1 MLFSLKDQ
9 TVLITG
15 AGGGIGKAIARAL
28 HAQGAIIGLSD
39 IKEEFLKDIAAELK
53 ERVHILPSFDIT
65 KEENIT
71 KLVDQSEEIMGKI
84 DVLVN
89 NAGITKDTLAIRMSK
104 QDWDDVISINL
115 TTPFLLSKAVLSK
128 MMKRKHGRVINIA
141 SVVGVMGNVGQS
153 NYSASKGGLIAL
165 TKTLAREFAARNITV
180 NSIAPGFIATKMTE
194 VLTDDA
200 KKSLI
205 DVIPLGRMG
214 TAEEVAYT
222 VAFLA
227 TEEAGYITGQTINVN
242 GGMVMV

>member
-1 MLFSLKDQ
+1 MLFGLKDQ

-28 HAQGAIIGLSD
+28 HAQGATIGLSD

-71 KLVDQSEEIMGKI
+71 QLVDKSEEIMGKI
-84 DVLVN
+84 DILVN
-89 NAGITKDTLAIRMSK
+89 NAGITKDTLAIRMPK

-141 SVVGVMGNVGQS
+141 SVVGIMGNVGQS

-180 NSIAPGFIATKMTE
+180 NAVAPGFIATKMTE

-200 KKSLI
+200 KKSLLS
-205 DVIPLGRMG
+205 VIPLGRMG

-227 TEEAGYITGQTINVN
+227 TAEAGYITGQTINVN

>member
-15 AGGGIGKAIARAL
+15 AGGGIGKAIARTL
-28 HAQGAIIGLSD
+28 HAQGATIGLSD

-71 KLVDQSEEIMGKI
+71 KLVDKSEEIMGKI
-84 DVLVN
+84 DILVN

-180 NSIAPGFIATKMTE
+180 NAVAPGFIATKMTE
-194 VLTDDA
+194 VLTDEA
-200 KKSLI
+200 KKSLLG
-205 DVIPLGRMG
+205 VIPLGRMG

-227 TEEAGYITGQTINVN
+227 TAEAGYITGQTININ

>member
-1 MLFSLKDQ
+1 MLFGLKDQ

-71 KLVDQSEEIMGKI
+71 QLVDKSEEIMGKI
-84 DVLVN
+84 DILVN
-89 NAGITKDTLAIRMSK
+89 NAGITKDTLAIRMPK

-141 SVVGVMGNVGQS
+141 SVVGIMGNVGQS

-180 NSIAPGFIATKMTE
+180 NAVAPGFIATKMTE

-200 KKSLI
+200 KKSLLS
-205 DVIPLGRMG
+205 VIPLGRMG

-227 TEEAGYITGQTINVN
+227 TAEAGYITGQTINVN